1 MTRTLLLAVVLGALA
16 SSASAQ
22 TDALGPCNAD
32 AQKLCANVEPGHG
45 AKMKCLS
52 EHEAELSP
60 ECKERIVSVKA
71 KVAQLATEIQEACG
85 VDGKK
90 LCPDHK
96 LGAGLLPCLDEHEK
110 ELSSICRDWL
120 AAHKP
125 KTGAA
130 P

>member
-22 TDALGPCNAD
+22 MDALGPCNPD

-52 EHEAELSP
+52 AHEAELSP
-60 ECKERIVSVKA
+60 ECKERITAVKA
-71 KVAQLATEIQEACG
+71 KVSELAKEIEEACG

-90 LCPDHK
+90 LCPDNK
-96 LGAGLLPCLDEHEK
+96 LGAGLLPCLSEHEK
-110 ELSSICRDWL
+110 DLSSICRDWL
-120 AAHKP
+120 AAHGRKP
-125 KTGAA
+125 GAA